1 MYEFIIV
8 YNDDTNQTICG
19 ENIASIV
26 YMRDDIDW
34 DKVVAIFRVA

>member
-8 YNDDTNQTICG
+8 YNDGTNQTICD

-26 YMRDDIDW
+26 YMCDSIDW
-34 DKVVAIFRVA
+34 DKVVAIFRMA

>member
-8 YNDDTNQTICG
+8 YDDGTNQTICG

-26 YMRDDIDW
+26 YMSDSIDW
-34 DKVVAIFRVA
+34 DRVVAIFRVA